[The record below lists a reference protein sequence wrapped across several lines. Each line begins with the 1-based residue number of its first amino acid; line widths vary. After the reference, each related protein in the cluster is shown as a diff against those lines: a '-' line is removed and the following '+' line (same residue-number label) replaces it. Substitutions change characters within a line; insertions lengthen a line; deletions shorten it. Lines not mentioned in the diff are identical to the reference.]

1 MQRNRIRRSELSTP
15 ASSPKMIGQAA
26 ASEADF
32 AFLDLED
39 AVAPDQKVQARQ
51 NVIAG
56 LNTHDWGRTTR
67 GYRINAVETPWCHDD
82 LIEVITGAG
91 ANVDIVI
98 VPKIRTAREVWFVD
112 DLLTQL
118 EHKLGLE
125 VGRIG
130 LEVLIEE
137 VEALASV
144 NEIAK
149 SSPRLEAMILGMGD
163 LAGSQGMQLGHIGV
177 TDSGANDV
185 WYYARSQMI
194 IAARVAGID
203 AIDGVYADFRNPD
216 GFRQA
221 AAEFAT
227 LGGVGKW
234 CIHPSQ
240 VALANEAYAPSEAAI
255 AEAAVVVAAMDQAIA
270 DGKGAANHNG
280 MMIDAA
286 SVRAFQVTLD
296 RARMCG
302 LNVD

>member
-1 MQRNRIRRSELSTP
+1 
-15 ASSPKMIGQAA
+15 
-26 ASEADF
+26 
-32 AFLDLED
+32 
-39 AVAPDQKVQARQ
+39 
-51 NVIAG
+51 
-56 LNTHDWGRTTR
+56 
-67 GYRINAVETPWCHDD
+67 
-82 LIEVITGAG
+82 
-91 ANVDIVI
+91 
-98 VPKIRTAREVWFVD
+98 
-112 DLLTQL
+112 
-118 EHKLGLE
+118 
-125 VGRIG
+125 
-130 LEVLIEE
+130 
-137 VEALASV
+137 
-144 NEIAK
+144 
-149 SSPRLEAMILGMGD
+149 
-163 LAGSQGMQLGHIGV
+163 MQLGHIGV
-177 TDSGANDV
+177 TDSAANDV

-255 AEAAVVVAAMDQAIA
+255 AEAASVVAAMDQAIA

-302 LNVD
+302 LAIH